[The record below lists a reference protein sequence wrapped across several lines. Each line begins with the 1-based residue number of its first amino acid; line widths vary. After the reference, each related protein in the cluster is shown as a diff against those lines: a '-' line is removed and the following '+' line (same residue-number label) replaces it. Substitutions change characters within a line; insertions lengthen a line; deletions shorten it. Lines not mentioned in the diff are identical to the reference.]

1 MAKGYS
7 RYSLFNA
14 GTDRAGHPHADRDLR
29 LQGPP
34 SGGPLARSGQRCP
47 RRFLMQLQCMRYWMR
62 KHARTGAITP
72 VRQAPASPELLRRH
86 GWRPLSP
93 GGQPDEFGHRQ
104 KSLNLPG
111 DNSVYRTVC

>member
-1 MAKGYS
+1 
-7 RYSLFNA
+7 
-14 GTDRAGHPHADRDLR
+14 
-29 LQGPP
+29 
-34 SGGPLARSGQRCP
+34 
-47 RRFLMQLQCMRYWMR
+47 MR

-93 GGQPDEFGHRQ
+93 IGQPDEFGHLQ

-111 DNSVYRTVC
+111 GNATLAYRGPCWPAQPQAWRGM

>member
-1 MAKGYS
+1 
-7 RYSLFNA
+7 
-14 GTDRAGHPHADRDLR
+14 
-29 LQGPP
+29 
-34 SGGPLARSGQRCP
+34 
-47 RRFLMQLQCMRYWMR
+47 MR

-93 GGQPDEFGHRQ
+93 GGQPDEFGHLQ

-111 DNSVYRTVC
+111 DNSVYRTVCWMLRWPR